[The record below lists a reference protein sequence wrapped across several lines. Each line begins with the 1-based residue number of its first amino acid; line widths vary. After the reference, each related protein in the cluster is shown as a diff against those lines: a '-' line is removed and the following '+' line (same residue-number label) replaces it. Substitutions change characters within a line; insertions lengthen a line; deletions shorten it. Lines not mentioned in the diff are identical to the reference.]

1 MNTGAGTVRAVG
13 IDRLTD
19 TAGIHPL
26 RLPAPVCGPAQVVL
40 GVEAVAVNHV
50 DTFLRSGVYATELDF
65 PVAVGRDAVGTIE
78 AVGASVTGLQ
88 VGQRAWTNSLGF
100 AGRPGATAERVAVE
114 AERIYPLPAGVDPAT
129 AAAALHPCTT
139 AALAVQ
145 RHGNPDPGDSVYI
158 AGGAGQ
164 VGSAAIV
171 LAVAG
176 GARVLASASA
186 EDAHYC
192 RGFGAGTVLDYRDPD
207 LVARLA
213 QAAPEGLDV
222 QIDTAGH
229 NDLAAAVKLAA
240 PRGRIVLLAGPG
252 TEAVLPVGQL
262 YMRDASLRGFAIS
275 NATVAELADAAN
287 TVNTL
292 LATGAWAPRQVDLG
306 SFNDAGWAQARL
318 ESGQNRGTRI
328 VLQPEARP

>member
-1 MNTGAGTVRAVG
+1 MNTGAETVQAVG

-26 RLPAPVCGPAQVVL
+26 RLPAPVCGADQVVL

-50 DTFLRSGVYATELDF
+50 DTFVRSGIYPTRLQF
-65 PVAVGRDAVGTIE
+65 PLAVGRDAVGTIE
-78 AVGASVTGLQ
+78 AVGASVTGLH

-100 AGRPGATAERVAVE
+100 AGRPGATAERVAVD
-114 AERIYPLPAGVDPAT
+114 AERTYRLPPGVDLVT
-129 AAAALHPCTT
+129 AAAGLHPCTT
-139 AALAVQ
+139 AALAVDRQ
-145 RHGNPDPGDSVYI
+145 GNLQPGERVYI

-171 LAVAG
+171 LAAAR

-186 EDAHYC
+186 DDAAYC
-192 RGFGAGTVLDYRDPD
+192 RGLGAETVVDYRDPE
-207 LVARLA
+207 LVTRL
-213 QAAPEGLDV
+213 QEAAPEGIDV

-229 NDLAAAVKLAA
+229 NDLEAAVELAA
-240 PRGRIVLLAGPG
+240 PRGRVVLLAGP
-252 TEAVLPVGQL
+252 TTQAVLPVGQL

-275 NATVAELADAAN
+275 NATVAELADAAE

-292 LATGAWAPRQVDLG
+292 LATGAWTPRHITHG
-306 SFNDAGWAQARL
+306 SFNDVGWAQARL
-318 ESGQNRGTRI
+318 ESGQARGTRI
-328 VLQPEARP
+328 VLQPEP

>member
-1 MNTGAGTVRAVG
+1 MNTGSERVRAVG

-19 TAGIHPL
+19 TAGIHQL
-26 RLPAPVCGPAQVVL
+26 RLPAPECGADQVVL
-40 GVEAVAVNHV
+40 AVEAVAVNHV
-50 DTFLRSGVYATELDF
+50 DTFVRSGVYATELDF

-100 AGRPGATAERVAVE
+100 AGRPGATAERVAVD
-114 AERIYPLPAGVDPAT
+114 AEQAYLLPPDVDPVA

-145 RHGNPDPGDSVYI
+145 RQGNLQPGESIYI

-171 LAVAG
+171 LAVAR

-186 EDAHYC
+186 DDAGYC
-192 RGFGAGTVLDYRDPD
+192 RGLGAQTVLDYRDPD
-207 LVARLA
+207 LVPRLL
-213 QAAPEGLDV
+213 QAVPDGIDV
-222 QIDTAGH
+222 HIDTAGH

-240 PRGRIVLLAGPG
+240 PRGRIVLLAGPT

-275 NATVAELADAAN
+275 NATVGELADAAE
-287 TVNTL
+287 TVNML
-292 LATGAWAPRQVDLG
+292 LATGAWTPRQVSLG
-306 SFNDAGWAQARL
+306 SFDDAGWAHARL

-328 VLQPEARP
+328 VLRPAP